1 MPNLAQRRAAHAL
14 DRVEELK
21 KLKEKEKVSY
31 GNYKSY
37 AKALPANILMSGL
50 GQAMATVRSR
60 VGKRDGYGQLYD
72 HLESWL
78 CGNDADAPYQNFQA
92 SGNRSTLLHAI
103 TQHDQDTYI
112 RAQAEALAYLE
123 WLRKFAEAFLEDGDL
138 ENNDLE
144 DDKVSI

>member
-14 DRVEELK
+14 ACIEQLQHGNVD
-21 KLKEKEKVSY
+21 Y

-60 VGKRDGYGQLYD
+60 VGKRDGYQQLYD
-72 HLESWL
+72 HLEDWL
-78 CGNDADAPYQNFQA
+78 CGNDADAPYRNFQA
-92 SGNRSTLLHAI
+92 PRNGNSLLHAI
-103 TQHDQDTYI
+103 TQRDQDTYI

-123 WLRKFAEAFLEDGDL
+123 WLRKFAEAFLEDGAEQDR
-138 ENNDLE
+138 
-144 DDKVSI
+144 